1 MMIGQEWLQYALK
14 NPGIANIGLTHGSQL
29 VGECVKCVNKSLRGT
44 EPPRPFLA
52 MSVF

>member
-29 VGECVKCVNKSLRGT
+29 VGECVNKSLRGT